1 MVKEK
6 NSRTKIKVE
15 DLKFSDFFVFSA
27 SKGIRNILLQVSQL
41 W

>member
-15 DLKFSDFFVFSA
+15 DLKFPDFFVFSA